1 MNAKYQLPKDGG
13 LDKCSAPK
21 DIVHRYERIP
31 TRVFENELYGVQY
44 IADIICRLIRNHTN
58 NASARDIYEELP
70 PFVLGLTTGRTPL
83 GLYRELVKRYHE
95 GEVSFNNVAVY
106 SLDEFYPIKHT
117 DHQSRNYRIHDE
129 FLKHIDIQPE
139 NIHIPDGMVPQ
150 DEISEYCAAY
160 EKSIRKIDLMI
171 LGVGEDGQIG
181 FNEQGS
187 YAKSQTRLVELS
199 HNSRKVQSSQF
210 FGLEN
215 TPKMAITMGVG
226 TIMRADRI
234 ILMAWG
240 EEKAPVVQRVVEG
253 DISDLVP
260 ASHLQQHPAIEVVI
274 DENAAENLTREQ
286 TPWLV
291 GPCIWTPKFVR
302 KAVVWLCNKVNK
314 PILKL
319 TYKDYIENSLGE
331 LLEKCGTYDK
341 INIRVFNDL
350 QHTITGW
357 PGGKPNADDSTR
369 PAPSLPYP
377 KRALI
382 FSPHPDDDVISMGGT
397 FIRLVEQGHDVHV
410 AYQTSGNVAVH
421 DDVVLQNIDTA
432 RELGLGNTYDEV
444 CTLIASKKRG
454 KPEPRKLLDIKGA
467 IRRAEARAAVRSF
480 GLNPDTNAHFLNLP
494 FYETGGIKKGALT
507 ERDIDIIVK
516 LLREIRPHQIY
527 AAGDLAD
534 PHGTHRMCIEALLE
548 ALERTQDDDWREEC
562 HLWLYR
568 GAWMEWNLGL
578 VDMAVPLSP
587 DEMLKKR
594 HAIYRHLSQ
603 KDIVPFPG
611 SDTREF
617 WQRAEERT
625 QNTAK
630 LYDKLGMAE
639 YQAIE
644 VFVKMF

>member
-1 MNAKYQLPKDGG
+1 MSSKYKLPKDGG
-13 LDKCSAPK
+13 LVKESAPK
-21 DIVHRYERIP
+21 DIVHRYERVP
-31 TRVFENELYGVQY
+31 TKVFESEYHGVHY
-44 IADIICRLIRNHTN
+44 VADVICRLVRAHGD

-83 GLYRELVKRYHE
+83 GLYRELVKRHKE
-95 GEVSFNNVAVY
+95 GKVSFRNVAVY
-106 SLDEFYPIKHT
+106 SLDEFYPISK
-117 DHQSRNYRIHDE
+117 DEQQSRNYRIHDD
-129 FLKHIDIQPE
+129 FLKHIDILPE
-139 NIHIPDGMVPQ
+139 NIHIPNGLIPKS
-150 DEISEYCAAY
+150 EISEYCAEY

-171 LGVGEDGQIG
+171 IGMGDQGQIG
-181 FNEQGS
+181 FNEPGS
-187 YAKSQTRLVELS
+187 YVKSPTRLVELS
-199 HNSRKVQSSQF
+199 HSSRKIQSSQF
-210 FGLEN
+210 FGLEK
-215 TPKMAITMGVG
+215 TPKMAITMGLG
-226 TIMRADRI
+226 TVMRAERI

-240 EEKAPVVQRVVEG
+240 EDKAGVVQQVVEG
-253 DISDLVP
+253 EINDMVP
-260 ASHLQQHPAIEVVI
+260 ASHLQEHRSIEVVI
-274 DENAAENLTREQ
+274 DENAAERLTRES

-291 GPCIWTPKFVR
+291 GPCEWTPKFVR
-302 KAVVWLCNKVNK
+302 KAVVWLCEKVGK

-319 TYKDYIENSLGE
+319 TYQDYLENSLGE
-331 LLEKCGTYDK
+331 LLEKCGPYDK

-377 KRALI
+377 KRVLI

-397 FIRLVEQGHDVHV
+397 FIRLVEQNHDLHV

-432 RELGLGNTYDEV
+432 KELGLGNIYNEINEI
-444 CTLIASKKRG
+444 IATKRRG
-454 KPEPRKLLDIKGA
+454 EPEPRRLLDIKGA

-480 GLNPDTNAHFLNLP
+480 GLNPDTNAHFLNMP
-494 FYETGGIKKGALT
+494 FYETGGIKKGELKD
-507 ERDIDIIVK
+507 EDIDIIVE
-516 LLREIRPHQIY
+516 LLREVRPHQIY

-534 PHGTHRMCIEALLE
+534 PHGTHRTCMEALLQ
-548 ALERTQDDDWREEC
+548 ALERTHDDDWRTEC

-587 DEMLKKR
+587 SEMLKKR

-625 QNTAK
+625 QNTAQ